1 MDFSPDEDEELERRS
16 PRECPEGENRVT
28 PTAVGESEDEEL
40 ERRSPRECPEDENR
54 VTLTTGGESEE
65 NHVPPN
71 TGTTSAPT
79 QSTDFTIVHP
89 TQVRFTCPVCAV
101 TYPKHAS
108 LVRHVGV
115 SHKSVSLNIT
125 FKCALCD
132 YTHANKHSTSLHF
145 RHAQGAAIPPATIDG
160 SKEKASPF
168 CPLTFPSSHS
178 CSTHIR
184 EKHMSEA
191 CQQRTREA
199 AQKEVQQGVSTART
213 KWTQCEVERLKAALA
228 KYGPASNIKLAKEI
242 GTRSTEQVNVYKYRF
257 LKAYPTWLKDNFHP
271 AQPAANARSSRH
283 SSSPT
288 QSPPNS

>member
-1 MDFSPDEDEELERRS
+1 M
-16 PRECPEGENRVT
+16 
-28 PTAVGESEDEEL
+28 
-40 ERRSPRECPEDENR
+40 
-54 VTLTTGGESEE
+54 TLTTGGESEE

-71 TGTTSAPT
+71 TRTTSAPT

-101 TYPKHAS
+101 TYPKYAS

-132 YTHANKHSTSLHF
+132 YTHANKRSTSLHF
-145 RHAQGAAIPPATIDG
+145 RHAHGAAIPPATIDG
-160 SKEKASPF
+160 SKEKACPF

-213 KWTQCEVERLKAALA
+213 KWTQCEVERFKAALA
-228 KYGPASNIKLAKEI
+228 KYGPASNIKLAKEVY
-242 GTRSTEQVNVYKYRF
+242 GAGQRLQVQVPQGLPNLVERQLPSGPTCSQRPQFPPLLFSYTE
-257 LKAYPTWLKDNFHP
+257 
-271 AQPAANARSSRH
+271 
-283 SSSPT
+283 PT
-288 QSPPNS
+288 QFPGHRRPLSGHQHTPSTHSTGHQGKACRLKGLC